1 MNLHEYQAKQLFRA
15 TGIPVPEGVVVASP
29 AQAVDVIRQ
38 LGGDQWLVKA
48 QIHSGGRGKVGG
60 VKRVYGEQQLQ
71 ETLAEMLGTRLV
83 TPQNEPHGQPVN
95 KVLVECPIEVRKE
108 FYLGALV
115 DSACG
120 RVVFMATEA
129 GGMQVAEVALQH
141 PEGIH
146 RVEVDTVTGL
156 QPFQCRILG
165 FRLGLAGPQ
174 LKQLSDILTAMYRL
188 FCTQDLSLIEINPL
202 VVTGAGGLLA
212 LDAKINV
219 DENALPRH
227 PDLAGL
233 RDVSQEDPR
242 ERAARE
248 HELSYVAVDGNIGCV
263 VNGAGLAMA
272 TMDLI
277 KLCGGHPAN
286 FLDVG
291 GSTTAEHVA
300 AAFKLVLTDENVA
313 AILVNIFGGIAR
325 CDLIAA
331 GMLQAVKEVG
341 VRLPLVVR
349 LEGNRAAEG
358 LALLA
363 NSGLNIVAIEDLDMA
378 AQKVV
383 ALAEGSV
390 HGRTDR

>member
-1 MNLHEYQAKQLFRA
+1 MNLHEFQAKQLFRA
-15 TGIPVPEGVVVASP
+15 AGIPVPEGFLLDSP
-29 AQAVDVIRQ
+29 AQAADAAAQ

-48 QIHSGGRGKVGG
+48 QIHAGGRGKVGG
-60 VKRVYGEQQLQ
+60 VKRAAGAQQLK
-71 ETLAEMLGTRLV
+71 EMITEMLGTRLV
-83 TPQNEPHGQPVN
+83 TPQNEPYGQPVN
-95 KVLVECPIEVRKE
+95 TVLVESSCAVRKE

-120 RVVFMATEA
+120 RVVFMASEA
-129 GGMQVAEVALQH
+129 GGMRVEEAAVQR
-141 PEGIH
+141 PEGVH
-146 RVEVDTVTGL
+146 RVEVDTITGL

-165 FRLGLAGPQ
+165 FELGLEGAQ
-174 LKQLSDILTAMYRL
+174 LKQLADILMAMYRL

-202 VVTGAGGLLA
+202 VLTDKGTLLA

-219 DENALPRH
+219 DENGLMRH
-227 PDLAGL
+227 PDLAAL
-233 RDVSQEDPR
+233 RDETQEDPR
-242 ERAARE
+242 ECVARA

-277 KLCGGHPAN
+277 KFYGGQPAN

-300 AAFKLVLTDENVA
+300 EAFKLVLTDERVS

-325 CDLIAA
+325 CDRIAE
-331 GMLQAVKEVG
+331 GMLQAVGEVG
-341 VRLPLVVR
+341 IRIPLVVR
-349 LEGNRAAEG
+349 LAGNRATEG
-358 LALLA
+358 LALLE
-363 NSGLNIVAIEDLDMA
+363 NSGLNIAAIEDLDAA

-383 ALAEGSV
+383 ALAEGGAS
-390 HGRTDR
+390 GGTDR